1 MAVKAIA
8 ITRGIIYPD
17 GDGTTFTLVVQVA
30 GIESGNAQNFD
41 QEITGLSPTI
51 ATITFDQTIK
61 DAVKARLISQYSYT
75 FGLLDSVRLIG
86 ALL

>member
-1 MAVKAIA
+1 MAVKAVI

-17 GDGTTFTLVVQVA
+17 GDGTTFTIEVQVA
-30 GIESGNAQNFD
+30 GIEPESPQNFD
-41 QEITGLSPTI
+41 QQITGLSPTI
-51 ATITFDQTIK
+51 TALTFEQTVK
-61 DAVKARLISQYSYT
+61 DAVKSHLITQYGYT